1 MSCVLIAYPTTEA
14 ESLISRY
21 NARCDSDGAEASTQ
35 STCALDAILALFG
48 EQSAYVLDCDE
59 IEVSLTLSVQD
70 IQDVTKRRGSFSK
83 TINLAGTP
91 ANNVA
96 FSHAYN
102 IQSFVGGFTPNKK
115 VRCALWDNGIQ
126 TFTGVL
132 QLLSITK
139 AEDQI
144 NYEVALFSEESAF
157 FRQINE
163 TKLVDTAG
171 IAAFNH
177 TLSASLAS
185 GTWVATAGSGY
196 VYGFVD
202 GIGYT
207 DVQPNA
213 LSFFGASLA
222 VSFLQLT
229 PSFYIKQLVD
239 LIFAQSGYRYS
250 SAFFESERF
259 KKLVLP
265 YAAGSFLQ
273 NDLSNQNSQVETATA
288 LTAIEANYPIV
299 ESGAY
304 RFPNGVSLNYNRFN
318 GIIPFDTA
326 VTDPQTY
333 WDLTDHYLQNVAYYT
348 SWDVSYE
355 LTIENVKGSQ
365 IDFLIAVCDRATG
378 QPINIPLYNIQNALD
393 LEFISGTLRGLET
406 RKFSFQGTVRLAP
419 NQEMDVRIF
428 YLQLEGIE
436 DPYPLEVKNE
446 AQLTMICTENVVANL
461 DVDMRTALP
470 TDITQA
476 DLLSDLQKMF
486 NLYFYQAPEDPNL
499 IYIEPFKDFYTSGS
513 VDWSSKIDQ
522 SEPHQITMGDPE
534 KRKAITFKYR
544 DSGDAL
550 GKLYADT
557 FPEGYGAR
565 QWQTDNYYAKG
576 EQVVQT
582 KCATVI
588 PASYGTGLVIG
599 RTFDIDSNGLPKAK
613 ANGYRIAQ
621 FNYISLPDGS
631 PWLYLNDLTPIFTAF
646 FNLPFISHIDNPY
659 APTFDLAFGIPK
671 TLYYIAPDGNSY
683 ADYDNRNLFNTYWRN
698 YIIETTSKESLQ
710 IEVPLILSVADIYAL
725 DFRKPVY
732 IDGILFRIIEI
743 RDYVV
748 GGQSKCTAVLRR
760 ILNLEEPTLGA
771 IPTLTYFD
779 TFTTVLGETRPKAI
793 EPNKVL

>member
-14 ESLISRY
+14 ESLINRY

-144 NYEVALFSEESAF
+144 NYEVALFSEESTF

-202 GIGYT
+202 GYGYS
-207 DVQPNA
+207 DAQPNSFAAVFNA
-213 LSFFGASLA
+213 LVVAHQF
-222 VSFLQLT
+222 LT

-265 YAAGSFLQ
+265 YAAGEKIQ
-273 NDLSNQNSQVETATA
+273 GDLANQNSA
-288 LTAIEANYPIV
+288 LTAGELLNVESNWISPALNEFIGVIPFNDAVFDPQSYWDTVDHEFTNVAFYTTWDVQITCEVVNEHGFPITFGVALYDQATNLPINFNQNIVQTQTQTMPSGTTREYNFQGRITINPNQVVIAVLSYFFTGEGYPISIN
-299 ESGAY
+299 SGA
-304 RFPNGVSLNYNRFN
+304 
-318 GIIPFDTA
+318 
-326 VTDPQTY
+326 
-333 WDLTDHYLQNVAYYT
+333 
-348 SWDVSYE
+348 
-355 LTIENVKGSQ
+355 TISMVCVENM
-365 IDFLIAVCDRATG
+365 A
-378 QPINIPLYNIQNALD
+378 
-393 LEFISGTLRGLET
+393 
-406 RKFSFQGTVRLAP
+406 
-419 NQEMDVRIF
+419 
-428 YLQLEGIE
+428 
-436 DPYPLEVKNE
+436 
-446 AQLTMICTENVVANL
+446 ANL
-461 DVDMRTALP
+461 NVDMRTALP

-513 VDWSSKIDQ
+513 VDWSAKIDQ

-557 FPEGYGAR
+557 FAEGYGAR

-576 EQVVQT
+576 EQVVET

-621 FNYISLPDGS
+621 FNYVDIQQ
-631 PWLYLNDLTPIFTAF
+631 PWLYLVDLSTFAAFTK
-646 FNLPFISHIDNPY
+646 LPFIGHIDNPY
-659 APTFDLAFGIPK
+659 APTFDLAFGVPK
-671 TLYYIAPDGNSY
+671 TLYFQVFDTTKLKDYINA
-683 ADYDNRNLFNTYWRN
+683 NLFNTYWRN

-710 IEVPLILSVADIYAL
+710 IEVPLILSVSDIYAL

-760 ILNLEEPTLGA
+760 ILNLEQPTLGA